1 MKFIVRLLGLLV
13 VLIAVL
19 AGVGM
24 LLPREVTVERWTQI
38 NAPAEEIYPLVANL
52 KANEAWSP
60 WAGLDPQASYTYN
73 DIAEGVGA
81 TMAWASESPDVGNG
95 SMEITQATENEALT
109 VALDFGDMGGGTA
122 FWDFEEA
129 AGTTT
134 ATWCLMGFW
143 AGVPCGRCLGFYRD
157 SWGVADY
164 VRGLSNLK
172 ALVEGS

>member
-52 KANEAWSP
+52 KSNEAWSP
-60 WAGLDPQASYTYN
+60 WASLDPDATYTYN

-95 SMEITQATENEALT
+95 SMEITQATANEALT

-122 FWDFEEA
+122 FWEFEEA

-134 ATWCLMGFW
+134 ATWRLQADMG
-143 AGVPCGRCLGFYRD
+143 AGPIGRWLGLKMD
-157 SWGVADY
+157 DWVGADY
-164 VRGLSNLK
+164 ERGLSNLK